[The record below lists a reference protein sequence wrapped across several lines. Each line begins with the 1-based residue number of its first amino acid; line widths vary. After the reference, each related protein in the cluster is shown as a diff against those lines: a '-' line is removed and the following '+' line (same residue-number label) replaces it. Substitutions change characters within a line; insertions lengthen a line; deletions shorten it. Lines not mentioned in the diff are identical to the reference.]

1 MKNQKMGIV
10 LFMLLVCCILCGIKS
25 VADEEGVFFEKKSQ
39 TSIDGEPAGPPSIL
53 RVWVKGNRLRYENE
67 KEKDKYVLILM
78 DKGKTY
84 ELDKTQK
91 TFKKS
96 LNETAK
102 LKEVNERSMVVSKRT
117 GRKKKIEKWNCYEV
131 VLDTIIQGKKM
142 KAICW
147 LSEDIHISSD
157 IIEKIAK
164 FSQMK
169 LMEELVKFSGYPVK
183 MILESTL
190 QGKNVRIVSTL
201 TKIRKEPI
209 KANFLKVPFDYN
221 EANEAAP

>member
-1 MKNQKMGIV
+1 MKNQRLGILFFV
-10 LFMLLVCCILCGIKS
+10 LAVCCILSGIKS
-25 VADEEGVFFEKKSQ
+25 VSEEGVFFEKKSQ
-39 TSIDGEPAGPPSIL
+39 TFIDGEPAGPSKIL

-67 KEKDKYVLILM
+67 NEKDKYVLILM

-84 ELDKTQK
+84 ELDKTHK

-96 LNETAK
+96 LNETDK
-102 LKEVNERSMVVSKRT
+102 LKEANERSMVISKRT

-131 VLDTIIQGKKM
+131 VLDTTIQGKKM
-142 KAICW
+142 KAVCW
-147 LSEDIHISSD
+147 LSEDIHISSN
-157 IIEKIAK
+157 IMEKIAK

-169 LMEELVKFSGYPVK
+169 LMEELAKFSGYPVK

-190 QGKNVRIVSTL
+190 QGKNVKIMSTL
-201 TKIRKEPI
+201 TKISKEPI

-221 EANEAAP
+221 EVAP